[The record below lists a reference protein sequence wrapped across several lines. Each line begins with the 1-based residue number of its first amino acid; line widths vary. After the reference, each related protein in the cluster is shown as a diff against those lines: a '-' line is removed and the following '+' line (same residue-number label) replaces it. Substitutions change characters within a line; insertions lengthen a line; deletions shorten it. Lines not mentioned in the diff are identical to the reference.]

1 MSTGVDVD
9 PATPVAIVLAA
20 GTGSR
25 MGADRPKQLLDLAG
39 RPVLV
44 HAVERHVERGD
55 HVVLVAGRS
64 IRAEVDEVLARH
76 LPEAGVVVV
85 VGGDSRRD
93 SFLAGVDAVPASTGE
108 RTGVIVQNAASPNTP
123 PELVAACLARL
134 ADADGAQAY
143 LATQLTTFT
152 HADGELRRLHDR
164 ERTGAT
170 ADPTV
175 YRRSLL
181 DRIAATLRAEG
192 ERSTGTTL
200 DVARRLGA
208 RIAVVESPPDNV
220 KVTTPG
226 DLERVARAMAG
237 RRPAP

>member
-1 MSTGVDVD
+1 MIAGDVE
-9 PATPVAIVLAA
+9 PTTPVAIVLAA

-25 MGADRPKQLLDLAG
+25 MAADRPKQLLDLGG

-44 HAVERHVERGD
+44 HAVERHVARGD

-76 LPEAGVVVV
+76 LAGAGVVVV
-85 VGGDSRRD
+85 TGGDTRRD
-93 SFLAGVDAVPASTGE
+93 SFLAGVDAVPSATGD

-123 PELVAACLARL
+123 PWLVAACLDRL

-143 LATQLTTFT
+143 LPTQLTTFT
-152 HADGELRRLHDR
+152 HADGELRELHDR
-164 ERTGAT
+164 DRTGTT

-181 DRIAATLRAEG
+181 DRIAATLREGG
-192 ERSTGTTL
+192 ERSSGTTL

-208 RIAVVESPPDNV
+208 RIAVVESPPGNL
-220 KVTTPG
+220 KVTQPG
-226 DLERVARAMAG
+226 DLERVARAMSIPP
-237 RRPAP
+237 PAP